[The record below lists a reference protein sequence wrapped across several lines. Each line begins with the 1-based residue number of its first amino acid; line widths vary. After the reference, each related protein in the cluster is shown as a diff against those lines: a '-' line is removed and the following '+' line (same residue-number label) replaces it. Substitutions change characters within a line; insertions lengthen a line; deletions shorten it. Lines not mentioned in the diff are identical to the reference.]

1 MAIGATLVQSSLYDV
16 PGGYRAV
23 LFDRFSGVQPN
34 VRLPTIGFGS
44 GVGQRGLTSRQLG
57 KERISWYRGYSER
70 SCTMSGSS
78 QGYVS
83 ILSSVF

>member
-23 LFDRFSGVQPN
+23 LFDRFSGVQPE
-34 VRLPTIGFGS
+34 VCSSLVLDGDSTSEMTDDRQREKEHIFWFLGF
-44 GVGQRGLTSRQLG
+44 
-57 KERISWYRGYSER
+57 SER

-78 QGYVS
+78 
-83 ILSSVF
+83 LE